1 MEVHHHPD
9 LHHRRKKWKEYF
21 LEFLMIFLAVTLGFF
36 AETVR
41 EKISEK
47 HRENDYIVGLINNIK
62 NDTSNLKG
70 LIDRNDLELRGIDS
84 LLKVSKTN
92 FLNIPVQD
100 SIFYY
105 GLYYTFNLHL
115 FDFNDLTLVQLRNAG
130 GYSTIRTDKVAD
142 SIALYESKNN
152 DIKVQ
157 ERFVIDY
164 YTQTMTSFRLMLDI
178 TLTRRF
184 FQDYEPKKMIPS
196 DIYVLISK
204 DEERMSLLYNNY
216 WIYKG
221 SLGGYNDKLKKHLE
235 YLNGFITFLKKTYE
249 IE

>member
-47 HRENDYIVGLINNIK
+47 HRENDYIVGLINNVQ
-62 NDTSNLKG
+62 NDTSGLKG

-84 LLKVSKTN
+84 LLSVSKN
-92 FLNIPVQD
+92 SFLNIPVQD

-105 GLYYTFNLHL
+105 GLHYTFNLHL

-130 GYSTIRTDKVAD
+130 GYSLIRTDKVAD

-164 YTQTMTSFRLMLDI
+164 YTQAMASFKQILDI
-178 TLTRRF
+178 TLTDKF
-184 FQDYEPKKMIPS
+184 FQEFGKKNVIPS
-196 DIYVLISK
+196 EYHVLISK
-204 DEERMSLLYNNY
+204 DEERMALLYNNY
-216 WIYKG
+216 WIYRG
-221 SLGGYNDKLKKHLE
+221 TLSGYNNKLKDHLE
-235 YLNGFITFLKKTYE
+235 YLNGFITFLKRTYD
-249 IE
+249 IK

>member
-9 LHHRRKKWKEYF
+9 LHHKRKKWKEYL

-36 AETVR
+36 AETIR

-62 NDTSNLKG
+62 NDTSDLKG
-70 LIDRNDLELRGIDS
+70 LIERNDLELRGIDS
-84 LLKVSKTN
+84 LLKISKNN

-105 GLYYTFNLHL
+105 GLHYTFNLHL
-115 FDFNDLTLVQLRNAG
+115 FQFNDLTLVQLRNAG
-130 GYSTIRTDKVAD
+130 GYSLIKTSRVAD

-164 YTQTMTSFRLMLDI
+164 YTQTMASFKQILDI
-178 TLTRRF
+178 TLTGKF
-184 FQDYEPKKMIPS
+184 FQEYAAKKVIPS
-196 DIYVLISK
+196 DIPVLISR
-204 DEERMSLLYNNY
+204 DGERMFLLFNNY

-221 SLGGYNDKLKKHLE
+221 SLSGYNIKLKEHIE
-235 YLNGFITFLKKTYE
+235 YLNGFIKFLKRNYD